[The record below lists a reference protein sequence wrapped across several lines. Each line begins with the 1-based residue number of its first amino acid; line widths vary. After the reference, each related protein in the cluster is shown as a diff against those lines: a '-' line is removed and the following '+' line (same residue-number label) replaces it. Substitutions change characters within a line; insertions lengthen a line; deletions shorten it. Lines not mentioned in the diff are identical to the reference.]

1 MKKRYRWN
9 YKKCLKNLLVGFG
22 YIALGGGLGFAIML
36 SIFAP
41 VMN

>member
-22 YIALGGGLGFAIML
+22 YIALGGGLGVLTIWSFI
-36 SIFAP
+36 AP
-41 VMN
+41 IWN